1 MKETVFTI
9 LTFNEKISFYCF
21 REKQLS
27 KIKWS
32 LNEECDCPIRWISF
46 EKNCPKI
53 TLKHEI
59 CKKTNFGGKEAI
71 ENWLWEDSQV
81 CKYT

>member
-1 MKETVFTI
+1 M
-9 LTFNEKISFYCF
+9 
-21 REKQLS
+21 
-27 KIKWS
+27 
-32 LNEECDCPIRWISF
+32 NEECECPIGWISF

-71 ENWLWEDSQV
+71 ENCFWEDSQV